1 MQLEDYFEIGFV
13 LKPHGLKGAVNIQFD
28 VDDPTEYKKMESVVV
43 KIDNNLIPF
52 FISSL
57 QINGNKGIISF
68 KDIETIGQAH
78 ELKSCSLL
86 LPLERLPV
94 LGENQFYYHDVIG
107 YTLLDNTKGELGVIE
122 NIITGGNQDLISMK
136 YQDKEVLIP
145 INDEIVGDANHEN
158 KEVYVSLPDGLLEI
172 YLKP

>member
-1 MQLEDYFEIGFV
+1 MQLENYFEIGFI

-28 VDDPTEYKKMESVVV
+28 VDNPAEYKGMESVVV

-57 QINGNKGIISF
+57 QINGTKGILSF
-68 KDIETIGQAH
+68 KDIKTIDQAN

-86 LPLERLPV
+86 LPIEHLPE

-107 YTLLDNTKGELGVIE
+107 YTLVDEIKGELGVIE

-136 YQDKEVLIP
+136 YQGKEVLVP
-145 INDEIVGDANHEN
+145 INDEIVGDSNHEK
-158 KEVYVSLPDGLLEI
+158 KEVYVILPDGLLEI
-172 YLKP
+172 YL